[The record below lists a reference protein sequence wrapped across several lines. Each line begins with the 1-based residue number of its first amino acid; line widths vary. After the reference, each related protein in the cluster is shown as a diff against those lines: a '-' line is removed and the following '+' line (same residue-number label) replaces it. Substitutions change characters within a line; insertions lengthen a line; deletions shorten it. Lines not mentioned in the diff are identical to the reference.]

1 MLPSAPRRRPGTGA
15 ALLLLASVATA
26 AGPAA
31 AQAARPDSAALVTVL
46 GRDTIALERWVR
58 TGNRIEAEAVVRAP
72 STSLRRYSLDLA
84 PSGGMRRFEER
95 VLDPASPGGSPRR
108 VETIEA
114 ADSGWT
120 RRVTEGDSTRSSR
133 VQAGADALPW
143 VDLVHWPFELALR
156 SVPASGTATR
166 PFLAAGRPLA
176 YTLAR
181 TAPGQVT
188 LTHPMRGPSTVRTD
202 AAGRLLGLDAAQTTR
217 KVVVTRVPW
226 VDVEGPARRWA
237 EADRAGRGMG
247 ELSGRAR
254 EEFTVAGA
262 KIELDY
268 GVPVRRGRD
277 IFPAVVAW
285 GQVWRTGANR
295 ATHFST
301 DRPLVLGDPAAGPT
315 LAVTAGEYTLFS
327 APEAAGGLL
336 IVSRQ
341 TGQNGTAHD
350 PARDLG
356 RVRMRRT
363 TVAEP
368 VERFTIRAEPAG
380 TKGGAL
386 RISWDRSVFEVPFTV
401 Q

>member
-1 MLPSAPRRRPGTGA
+1 MHPSAHRLRPGSAA
-15 ALLLLASVATA
+15 ALLLLASLA
-26 AGPAA
+26 AAPAA
-31 AQAARPDSAALVTVL
+31 AQAARADSAALVTVL
-46 GRDTIALERWVR
+46 GRDTLALERWVR
-58 TGNRIEAEAVVRAP
+58 TGSRIEAEAVVRSP
-72 STSLRRYSLDLA
+72 STSLRRYTLELA
-84 PSGGMRRFEER
+84 PSGTMRRFEER
-95 VLDPASPGGSPRR
+95 ILDPASPGGAPRR
-108 VETIEA
+108 VEVVEA

-156 SVPASGTATR
+156 DVPAAGSATR
-166 PFLAAGRPLA
+166 PFLAGGRPLA

-188 LTHPMRGPSTVRTD
+188 LTHPLRGPSTVRTD

-226 VDVEGPARRWA
+226 VDVAGPARRWA
-237 EADRAGRGMG
+237 DADRAGRGMG

-254 EEFTVAGA
+254 EEFTVGGA
-262 KIELDY
+262 KIALDY

-277 IFPAVVAW
+277 IFPAVVPW

-315 LAVTAGEYTLFS
+315 LAVPAGEYTLFS
-327 APEAAGGLL
+327 MPAAEGGLL

-341 TGQNGTAHD
+341 TGQNGTAYD
-350 PARDLG
+350 AARDLG

-363 TVAEP
+363 AVAEP
-368 VERFTIRAEPAG
+368 VERLSIRAEPVGA
-380 TKGGAL
+380 KGGTL
-386 RISWDRSVFEVPFTV
+386 RISWDRSEFVVPFTV

>member
-1 MLPSAPRRRPGTGA
+1 MLPSAPRPPRGAGA
-15 ALLLLASVATA
+15 ALLLAASLAA
-26 AGPAA
+26 APLA
-31 AQAARPDSAALVTVL
+31 AQARADSAALVTVL

-58 TGNRIEAEAVVRAP
+58 TGSRIEAEAVVRSP
-72 STSLRRYSLDLA
+72 STSLRRYTLDLA

-95 VLDPASPGGSPRR
+95 VLDPAAPGGTPRR
-108 VETIEA
+108 VEVVEA

-156 SVPASGTATR
+156 NVPASGTATR
-166 PFLAAGRPLA
+166 PFLAGGRPLA

-188 LTHPMRGPSTVRTD
+188 LTHPLRGPSTVRTD

-226 VDVEGPARRWA
+226 VDVAGPARRWA

-254 EEFTVAGA
+254 EEFAVGGA
-262 KIELDY
+262 RIALDY

-277 IFPAVVAW
+277 VFPAVVPW
-285 GQVWRTGANR
+285 GRSGGRAPTG
-295 ATHFST
+295 
-301 DRPLVLGDPAAGPT
+301 P
-315 LAVTAGEYTLFS
+315 
-327 APEAAGGLL
+327 
-336 IVSRQ
+336 
-341 TGQNGTAHD
+341 
-350 PARDLG
+350 
-356 RVRMRRT
+356 
-363 TVAEP
+363 
-368 VERFTIRAEPAG
+368 
-380 TKGGAL
+380 
-386 RISWDRSVFEVPFTV
+386 RISPPTARWCWGTPPPAPRWPCPPASTRSSRRRRPRAAC
-401 Q
+401 

>member
-1 MLPSAPRRRPGTGA
+1 MLPSAPRTRRGTPA
-15 ALLLLASVATA
+15 AVLLLASLAGA
-26 AGPAA
+26 APAA
-31 AQAARPDSAALVTVL
+31 AQARADSAALVTVL

-58 TGNRIEAEAVVRAP
+58 TGDRIQAEAAVRSP
-72 STSLRRYSLDLA
+72 STSLRRYTLDLT

-95 VLDPASPGGSPRR
+95 VVDPAAPGGAPRR
-108 VETIEA
+108 VEVIEA

-120 RRVTEGDSTRSSR
+120 RRVTEGDSTRTSR
-133 VQAGADALPW
+133 VQAGPDALPW

-156 SVPASGTATR
+156 HVPATGTATR
-166 PFLAAGRPLA
+166 PFLAGGRPLA

-188 LTHPMRGPSTVRTD
+188 LTHPLRGPSVARTD

-237 EADRAGRGMG
+237 EEDRAGRGMG

-254 EEFTVAGA
+254 EELTVGGA
-262 KIELDY
+262 KIALDY

-285 GQVWRTGANR
+285 GQLWRTGANR
-295 ATHFST
+295 ATHFTT
-301 DRPLVLGDPAAGPT
+301 DRPLLLGDPAAGGT
-315 LAVTAGEYTLFS
+315 LAVPAGEYTLFS
-327 APEAAGGLL
+327 MPEAEGGWL
-336 IVSRQ
+336 IVNRQ
-341 TGQNGTAHD
+341 TGQNGTAYD
-350 PARDLG
+350 AARDLG
-356 RVRMRRT
+356 RVRLRRT

-368 VERFTIRAEPAG
+368 VERLTIRAEPAG
-380 TKGGAL
+380 AGGGVL
-386 RISWDRSVFEVPFTV
+386 RIEWDRSRFEVPFTV
-401 Q
+401 R

>member
-1 MLPSAPRRRPGTGA
+1 MLPSAPRLRGGTGA
-15 ALLLLASVATA
+15 AVLLLASLAA

-58 TGNRIEAEAVVRAP
+58 TGNRIEAEALVRSP
-72 STSLRRYSLDLA
+72 STSLRRYTLELT
-84 PSGGMRRFEER
+84 PSGAMRRFEER
-95 VLDPASPGGSPRR
+95 VLDPAAPGGAPRR
-108 VETIEA
+108 VETVEA

-120 RRVTEGDSTRSSR
+120 RRVTTGDSTSTSR

-156 SVPASGTATR
+156 GVPATGTATR
-166 PFLAAGRPLA
+166 PFLAGGRALA

-181 TAPGQVT
+181 SAPGQVT

-202 AAGRLLGLDAAQTTR
+202 ASGRLLGLDAAQTTR
-217 KVVVTRVPW
+217 KVVVTRAPW
-226 VDVEGPARRWA
+226 VELAGPARRWA

-247 ELSGRAR
+247 ELSGRAQ
-254 EEFTVAGA
+254 EQFTVAGA
-262 KIELDY
+262 KISLDY

-277 IFPAVVAW
+277 IFPAVVQW
-285 GQVWRTGANR
+285 GQLWRTGANR

-301 DRPLVLGDPAAGPT
+301 DRALVLGDPATGAT
-315 LAVTAGEYTLFS
+315 LAVPAGDYTLFS
-327 APEAAGGLL
+327 MPEAEGGWL
-336 IVSRQ
+336 IVNRQ

-350 PARDLG
+350 AARDLG
-356 RVRMRRT
+356 RVAMRRT

-368 VERFTIRAEPAG
+368 VERLTIRAEPGVGNGAG
-380 TKGGAL
+380 VL
-386 RISWDRSVFEVPFTV
+386 RIEWDRSRFEVPFRV